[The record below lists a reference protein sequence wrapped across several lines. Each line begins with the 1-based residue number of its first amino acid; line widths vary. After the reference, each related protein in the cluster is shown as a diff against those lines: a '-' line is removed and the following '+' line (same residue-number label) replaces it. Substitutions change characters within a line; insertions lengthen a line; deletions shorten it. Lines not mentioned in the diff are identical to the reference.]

1 MDWIK
6 RMKEREESKTT
17 SRFRA
22 CDVKWL
28 VHGDFLFGLLLSSE
42 CTNGI
47 FLHQA
52 IVAPNVQTYH

>member
-1 MDWIK
+1 MRGEGEGLVMDWIK

-28 VHGDFLFGLLLSSE
+28 VHGDFYLVYFYHLNAQMGFSYIELL
-42 CTNGI
+42 
-47 FLHQA
+47 
-52 IVAPNVQTYH
+52 

>member
-28 VHGDFLFGLLLSSE
+28 VHADFYLVYFYHLNAQMGFSYIELL
-42 CTNGI
+42 
-47 FLHQA
+47 
-52 IVAPNVQTYH
+52 